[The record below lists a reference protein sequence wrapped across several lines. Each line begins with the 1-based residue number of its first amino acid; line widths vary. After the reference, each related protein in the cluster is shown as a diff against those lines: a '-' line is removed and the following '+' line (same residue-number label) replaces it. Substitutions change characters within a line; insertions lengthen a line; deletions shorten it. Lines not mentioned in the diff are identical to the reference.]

1 MFVEC
6 LTVFLKQISLY
17 VTLESWLHHPKHI
30 FVFVGKI
37 EDLKTS
43 ACVFFVLYL
52 PYFPTHSFE
61 ILHIHYA
68 ITFFIQL
75 TTSVFGLHMYI
86 LQSFS
91 QKTPNDLRK

>member
-43 ACVFFVLYL
+43 ACVFFCIVFTL
-52 PYFPTHSFE
+52 FPN
-61 ILHIHYA
+61 
-68 ITFFIQL
+68 TFF
-75 TTSVFGLHMYI
+75 
-86 LQSFS
+86 
-91 QKTPNDLRK
+91 